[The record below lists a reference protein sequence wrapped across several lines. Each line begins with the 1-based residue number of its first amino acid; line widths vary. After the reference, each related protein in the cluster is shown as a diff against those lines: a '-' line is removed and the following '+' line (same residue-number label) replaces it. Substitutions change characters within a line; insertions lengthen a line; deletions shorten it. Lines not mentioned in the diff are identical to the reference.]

1 MALKTARQKIQLLF
15 WIISAAGVGAII
27 FALTINSLTI
37 GIIFII
43 AYVLQTLG
51 AMGLALRWFTNRPSR
66 LFNRPGKIINF
77 IQYISGAL
85 AVFAMFDFARLL
97 LGKINIVVP
106 TWTAIGIH
114 SIAILLFSL
123 WLLVSHFIRKDVSER
138 KVCEFC

>member
-27 FALTINSLTI
+27 FALTINSLTV
-37 GIIFII
+37 GIILVV

-51 AMGLALRWFTNRPSR
+51 AMGLALRWFSL
-66 LFNRPGKIINF
+66 LFRRQGKIINF

-85 AVFAMFDFARLL
+85 AVFALFDFARLL
-97 LGKINIVVP
+97 LGKINIIMP
-106 TWTAIGIH
+106 ALAAIGLH